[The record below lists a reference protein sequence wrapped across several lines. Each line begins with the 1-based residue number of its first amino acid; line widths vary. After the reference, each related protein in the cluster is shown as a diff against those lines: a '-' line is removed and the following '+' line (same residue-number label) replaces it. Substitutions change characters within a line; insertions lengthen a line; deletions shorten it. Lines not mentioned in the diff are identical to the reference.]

1 MCRADS
7 AYYGLAFVGTA
18 IRHHAWFSVTARM
31 TPTVKAAIASI
42 EEDAWSPIKYP
53 HAIWEESEG
62 RWVSDAEVAEIDFT
76 AFTGRRR
83 AEHVTCRLVVRRVKR
98 LQPLASDG
106 TEQGELFATYRH
118 HGRSEEHTSELQSL
132 MRISYAVFC
141 LKKQLSIYNQ
151 MYIDEHIV

>member
-83 AEHVTCRLVVRRVKR
+83 AEHVTCRPVVRRVTR
-98 LQPLASDG
+98 VQPLPSGG
-106 TEQGELFATYRH
+106 TRQGQLFATTRT
-118 HGRSEEHTSELQSL
+118 HGFTTKSTLPPVGADQ
-132 MRISYAVFC
+132 
-141 LKKQLSIYNQ
+141 
-151 MYIDEHIV
+151 

>member
-7 AYYGLAFVGTA
+7 AYYGWAFVGTA

-62 RWVSDAEVAEIDFT
+62 RWVSDAEVAAIDFT

-83 AEHVTCRLVVRRVKR
+83 AEHVPCRLVVR
-98 LQPLASDG
+98 PA
-106 TEQGELFATYRH
+106 
-118 HGRSEEHTSELQSL
+118 GRRGGNEG
-132 MRISYAVFC
+132 
-141 LKKQLSIYNQ
+141 
-151 MYIDEHIV
+151 